1 MSMRKEGFESRV
13 RDLLPEVT
21 DKAMT
26 AWTRY
31 AEELDQDGVEPEADH
46 YDENYVELALVKQHY
61 GEEIATQ
68 LFNYGE
74 HFTFNYFELRGA
86 ARRLADGWTLA
97 DIEAYTLENGCD
109 ATPEE
114 HEEFV
119 KTLRAFRRSEQEPP
133 DVQMI

>member
-1 MSMRKEGFESRV
+1 MQREEFESRV
-13 RDLLPEVT
+13 RDLLPAAT
-21 DKAMT
+21 DGAMA

-31 AEELDQDGVEPEADH
+31 AEELDQDGVELETDY

-61 GEEIATQ
+61 GTEIAAQ

-74 HFTFNYFELRGA
+74 CFTFNYYELRGA

-97 DIEAYTLENGCD
+97 DIEKYTIENGCD
-109 ATPEE
+109 ATQEE

-119 KTLRAFRRSEQEPP
+119 EALRIFRRFEQGPSN
-133 DVQMI
+133 VQMV

>member
-1 MSMRKEGFESRV
+1 MRREEFESRV
-13 RDLLPEVT
+13 RALLPEVT
-21 DKAMT
+21 DKAMA

-31 AEELDQDGVEPEADH
+31 AEELDQDGVELETDH
-46 YDENYVELALVKQHY
+46 YDENYVELTLVKQHY
-61 GEEIATQ
+61 GEEITTQ

-97 DIEAYTLENGCD
+97 GIEAYTLENGCD
-109 ATPEE
+109 ATQEE

-119 KTLRAFRRSEQEPP
+119 ETLRAFRISEQGPP

>member
-1 MSMRKEGFESRV
+1 MQREEFESRV
-13 RDLLPEVT
+13 RDLLPKVT
-21 DKAMT
+21 DKAMA

-46 YDENYVELALVKQHY
+46 YDENYVELALVKQHH

-97 DIEAYTLENGCD
+97 NIEAYALENGCD

-119 KTLRAFRRSEQEPP
+119 ETLRAFRISEQGPP